1 MVVLLGMHDNIW
13 KPIKSDEIDDLLGR
27 GSTEPLVIVIDS
39 LDKSSCTDCAL
50 LLNCA
55 RDRGV

>member
-13 KPIKSDEIDDLLGR
+13 KPIKSDEIDDLL
-27 GSTEPLVIVIDS
+27 TEPLVIVLDS